1 VSAACTALL
10 RYIKLKLIGL
20 HEARLPDEY
29 YYASLP
35 LCVVDAV
42 FSIGV
47 RYESTR
53 RTVRNWCDSQ
63 TPAWRMIDRSPRSEQ
78 RRSQHTLEEFLGLL
92 KGRDF
97 RSLAQREFNNSQRTS
112 STNGILKA
120 EATYMFAVA
129 LHHAGIN
136 DFGDT
141 QEMTRLE
148 KVRPTI
154 IWIKGQGSGLSFDY
168 FLMLSGCDAHVK
180 ADRMVR
186 RFVANALG
194 TTDVSAITAQQ
205 LVLEACEELKAHF
218 PNLKPRLLDYE
229 IWSYQRARRSLSVA

>member
-1 VSAACTALL
+1 MFAACTALL
-10 RYIKLKLIGL
+10 RHIKLKLTGL
-20 HEARLPDEY
+20 QEARLPDEY

-53 RTVRNWCDSQ
+53 RTVRSWCDSQ
-63 TPAWRMIDRSPRSEQ
+63 TPAWRMIDRSPRSQQ

-97 RSLAQREFNNSQRTS
+97 RSLAQREFNNIQRTS

-120 EATYMFAVA
+120 EATYLFAMA
-129 LHHAGIN
+129 LHHAGI
-136 DFGDT
+136 DEFGDT
-141 QEMTRLE
+141 QDVMRIE
-148 KVRPTI
+148 KVRPSVLQ
-154 IWIKGQGSGLSFDY
+154 IKGQGSGLSFDY
-168 FLMLSGCDAHVK
+168 FLMLSGSDTNVK

-186 RFVANALG
+186 RFVADALG
-194 TTDVSAITAQQ
+194 VTDVAADTARR
-205 LVLEACEELKAHF
+205 LIVDVCEALKADF
-218 PNLKPRLLDYE
+218 PNLTPRLLDYE
-229 IWSYQRARRSLSVA
+229 IWTYQRTRGQVPVA